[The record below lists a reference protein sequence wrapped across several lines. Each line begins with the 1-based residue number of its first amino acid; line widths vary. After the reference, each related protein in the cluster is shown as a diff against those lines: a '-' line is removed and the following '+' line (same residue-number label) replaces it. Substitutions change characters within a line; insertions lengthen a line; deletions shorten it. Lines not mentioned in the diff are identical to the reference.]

1 MVCILVFYFL
11 KLFLTVSIIASA
23 NFIITSSK
31 IPTMADITLEKLARD
46 IEQLRKRIEY
56 LESQILTKQDIMEIE
71 DFLRRKER
79 GELELL
85 SFDEALKEP
94 GIDESEIRKEI
105 SKETE

>member
-1 MVCILVFYFL
+1 M
-11 KLFLTVSIIASA
+11 T
-23 NFIITSSK
+23 N
-31 IPTMADITLEKLARD
+31 ITLEKLAKD
-46 IEQLRKRIEY
+46 IELLKKRIEY

-85 SFDEALKEP
+85 SFDEALKEL

-105 SKETE
+105 F